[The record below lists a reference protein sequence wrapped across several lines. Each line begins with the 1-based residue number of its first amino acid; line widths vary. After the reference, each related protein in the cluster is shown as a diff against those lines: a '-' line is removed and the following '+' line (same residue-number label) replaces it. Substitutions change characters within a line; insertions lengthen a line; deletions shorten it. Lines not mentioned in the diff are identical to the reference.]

1 MDSFAQGLAF
11 NSETALVEDWQFVDL
26 LFQLTREEITG
37 SSQLRITFGDSL
49 RVDNTIIESYL
60 FFAIA
65 LSGSSYTRTQLAA
78 ITREVNKL
86 FPMPVMLVFKY
97 GQTLTLSI
105 INRRLNKRD
114 ESKDVLEKVTLI
126 KDINVS
132 SPHRAHIE
140 ILFDLSLEQLYK
152 ASKFT
157 NFVELHQAW
166 QKTLDSSELNKRF
179 FREVANWY
187 FWATQNV
194 VFPAGAETDEEARN
208 ATSVIRLI
216 TRLIF
221 VWFLREKSLGNKPLV
236 PDELFQK
243 PHLHHLIDLDN
254 PKSSTYYKAIL
265 QNLFFA
271 TLNQEMNTPEK
282 PENRKFRHKGKSGQR
297 DQHFMVHNVY
307 RYKHLFKQ
315 PDEALKLFERIP
327 FLNGGLFECLDHP
340 DPNNSKQT
348 VRVDGFSDRED
359 NVLSVPNYLFFS
371 EERDVDLNEIYGT
384 KNKRYKVRGLIDIFS
399 RYKFTITENTPIEEE
414 IALDPELL
422 GKVFE
427 NLLAAYNS
435 ETRVTARKQTGSFY
449 TPREVVDYMVDES
462 LLVYL
467 ENALQP
473 STPQP
478 PSPWGEGGDSSLLSL
493 ERRGNGEGDSIG
505 GKLREIP
512 RPLLERAREL
522 RSQQTPAEQ
531 ILWECLRDRRFY
543 NCKFRRQHNLGQ
555 YIADFYCHEARL
567 VIELDGG
574 IHQTQAERDSDRDNW
589 MQSQGLTVLR
599 LQNSQI
605 LDQLEAALQ
614 IILSALIPDP
624 SPQGEGSE
632 NQSPSPWG
640 EGFRVRENLRQ
651 LLNYTDPTNPFT
663 DDPEST
669 ILLIAAIDRLRVLDP
684 AVGSGAFPMGIL
696 QKLVF
701 ILGKLDPNNE
711 RWKHQQKEREI
722 LPVLQDLQQAQKISY
737 EQAREA
743 AIAQLEERLAQI
755 ESDFE
760 DNEMDYPRKL
770 FLIENSIYGVD
781 IQPIAVQIAKLRFF
795 ISLIVEQRVNET
807 LPNRGILPLPNL
819 ETKFISANTLMSV
832 DRPAQMS
839 LGAYAVQEKEQEL
852 AEVRHR
858 IFTART
864 QATKQKY
871 REKDRQLREEIA
883 DLLKQEG
890 WLDQVATQIAQ
901 WNPYDQNAS
910 AGFFD
915 PEWMFGVRDGFDVVI
930 GNPPYVRQEQIKHL
944 KDQFKQQY
952 DCFTGTADLYV
963 FFYER
968 GLKLLREHG
977 VLTYISSNKYFRA
990 AYGQKLRQFLTT
1002 QSRIHQV
1009 IDFGDAPVFTAIAY
1023 PTIVVTEKMK
1033 GNHQTFRALNWEMG
1047 QPIEQFETVV
1057 KSQSF
1062 SMPQKELKAEG
1073 WQFADDAALRLME
1086 RLRQAGTPLGE
1097 YVKDRFY
1104 RGVVTGFNDAFVV
1117 DRATR
1122 DKLIAEHPSSAEVL
1136 KPFLRGRDVKR
1147 WVIDYQDLWLI
1158 FTRRGIDIKKYPAI
1172 RNYLLQFKERLTPG
1186 IPGGRKSG
1194 SYEWYEIQDN
1204 IAYWQEFER
1213 SKIIYPDIYEHQS
1226 FAIDVKGFFS
1236 GNTCYF
1242 IPTGELWL
1250 CRLLN
1255 SQIIEWFYR
1264 KISNSVRGGYLRA
1277 FSDYIQ
1283 RIPIPFTSKHDQS
1296 AIETIVNYI
1305 LYLTTKLKDIP
1316 NHGETL
1322 MMTADD
1328 KLMLEYFEHL
1338 INGLVYELYL
1348 PEDLQAQN
1356 LAFAKPL
1363 QAENLPS
1370 INDIQ
1375 GSKIDTLRAIF
1386 HRLYATD
1393 HPIRRHLSL
1402 LDTIPTVRL
1411 IEGQKP

>member
-1 MDSFAQGLAF
+1 LH
-11 NSETALVEDWQFVDL
+11 
-26 LFQLTREEITG
+26 
-37 SSQLRITFGDSL
+37 
-49 RVDNTIIESYL
+49 
-60 FFAIA
+60 
-65 LSGSSYTRTQLAA
+65 
-78 ITREVNKL
+78 
-86 FPMPVMLVFKY
+86 
-97 GQTLTLSI
+97 
-105 INRRLNKRD
+105 KRD

-126 KDINVS
+126 KDIAFA

-152 ASKFT
+152 AHKFT

-187 FWATQNV
+187 FWATLHV
-194 VFPAGAETDEEARN
+194 VFPAGTETDEEVRN
-208 ATSVIRLI
+208 ATSVIRMI

-221 VWFLREKSLGNKPLV
+221 VWFLKEKSLGDKPLV
-236 PDELFQK
+236 PEELFQRSRLAK
-243 PHLHHLIDLDN
+243 LIHFDDPN
-254 PKSSTYYKAIL
+254 SSTYYKAIL

-271 TLNQEMNTPEK
+271 TLNQEMNTPDK
-282 PENRKFRHKGKSGQR
+282 PENRKFRHKGKTR
-297 DQHFMVHNVY
+297 DQHYMVHNVY
-307 RYKHLFKQ
+307 RYKAMFKQ
-315 PDEALKLFERIP
+315 PEAALTLFEQVP

-340 DPNNSKQT
+340 APDHPKQT
-348 VRVDGFSDRED
+348 VRVDGFSDRND
-359 NVLSVPNYLFFS
+359 NPLSVPNYLFFS
-371 EERDVDLNEIYGT
+371 EEQDVDLNDIYGT
-384 KNKRYKVRGLIDIFS
+384 KNKRFKVRGLIDIFNS
-399 RYKFTITENTPIEEE
+399 YKFTITENTPIEEE

-467 ENALQP
+467 ATQVMESDLIDAA
-473 STPQP
+473 
-478 PSPWGEGGDSSLLSL
+478 DRADL
-493 ERRGNGEGDSIG
+493 EQR
-505 GKLREIP
+505 
-512 RPLLERAREL
+512 
-522 RSQQTPAEQ
+522 
-531 ILWECLRDRRFY
+531 
-543 NCKFRRQHNLGQ
+543 
-555 YIADFYCHEARL
+555 
-567 VIELDGG
+567 
-574 IHQTQAERDSDRDNW
+574 
-589 MQSQGLTVLR
+589 
-599 LQNSQI
+599 
-605 LDQLEAALQ
+605 
-614 IILSALIPDP
+614 
-624 SPQGEGSE
+624 
-632 NQSPSPWG
+632 
-640 EGFRVRENLRQ
+640 LRQ
-651 LLNYTDPTNPFT
+651 LLDYKSDRQPF
-663 DDPEST
+663 ESHEVV
-669 ILLIAAIDRLRVLDP
+669 ILIRAIDQLKSLDP
-684 AVGSGAFPMGIL
+684 AVGSGAFPMGLL

-711 RWKHQQKEREI
+711 QWKHQQKEREI
-722 LPVLQDLQQAQKISY
+722 LPLLEDIRQAKQISY
-737 EQAREA
+737 EAARKA
-743 AIAQLEERLAQI
+743 AINQLQERLQQI
-755 ESDFE
+755 EADFR

-770 FLIENSIYGVD
+770 FLIENCIYGVD

-864 QATKQKY
+864 QTTKQKY

-968 GLKLLREHG
+968 GLKLLKEHG

-1023 PTIVVTEKMK
+1023 PTIVVTEKIK
-1033 GNHQTFRALNWEMG
+1033 DNNQTFRALNWEMG
-1047 QPIEQFETVV
+1047 QPIEKFEEVV
-1057 KSQSF
+1057 NSQSF
-1062 SMPQKELKAEG
+1062 SMPQKELNADG
-1073 WQFADDAALRLME
+1073 WQFADDTALRLME
-1086 RLRQAGTPLGE
+1086 RLRKAGTPLGE

-1117 DRATR
+1117 DLETR
-1122 DKLIAEHPSSAEVL
+1122 DRLIEEHPSSAEIL
-1136 KPFLRGRDVKR
+1136 KPFVRGRDVKR
-1147 WVIDYQDLWLI
+1147 WTVEYQDLWLI

-1172 RNYLLQFKERLTPG
+1172 YNYLLQFRDRLIPG
-1186 IPGGRKSG
+1186 IPGGRKPG

-1204 IAYWQEFER
+1204 IAYWQEFEQP
-1213 SKIIYPDIYEHQS
+1213 KI
-1226 FAIDVKGFFS
+1226 
-1236 GNTCYF
+1236 F
-1242 IPTGELWL
+1242 IPAIAQAADYAADSFGYYGNDKTNICVTEHVEFVLGI
-1250 CRLLN
+1250 LN
-1255 SQIIEWFYR
+1255 SQIMWWFIQQIAASR
-1264 KISNSVRGGYLRA
+1264 QGGFYE
-1277 FSDYIQ
+1277 FKPMYVTQ
-1283 RIPIPFTSKHDQS
+1283 VPIPKVAKHEKLT
-1296 AIETIVNYI
+1296 IETLVSYI
-1305 LYLTTKLKDIP
+1305 LYLATELKDIP
-1316 NHGETL
+1316 NHGKNL
-1322 MMTADD
+1322 MTTADD
-1328 KLMLEYFEHL
+1328 KLMLSYFEQL
-1338 INGLVYELYL
+1338 IDALVMELYL
-1348 PEDLQAQN
+1348 RDELHSYGKQFMHHLQQE
-1356 LAFAKPL
+1356 K
-1363 QAENLPS
+1363 LPKLEQ
-1370 INDIQ
+1370 IKGDKMNA
-1375 GSKIDTLRAIF
+1375 LREIF
-1386 HRLYATD
+1386 RRLFD
-1393 HPIRRHLSL
+1393 REHPIREGIFF
-1402 LDTIPTVRL
+1402 LDSVPIVRTIRGL
-1411 IEGQKP
+1411 K

>member
-1 MDSFAQGLAF
+1 MSESKLKQAIAQALSHCATVNLADNARSLFETLGYRVDKQTSLDEPTAQGFMDSFAQGLAF

-86 FPMPVMLVFKY
+86 FPMPVMLVFKH

-152 ASKFT
+152 AYKFT

-179 FREVANWY
+179 FREVSNWY

-194 VFPAGAETDEEARN
+194 VFPAGAEKNEEVRN
-208 ATSVIRLI
+208 ATSIIRLI

-221 VWFLREKSLGNKPLV
+221 VWFLKEKSLYDQPLV
-236 PDELFQK
+236 PDELFQRSR
-243 PHLHHLIDLDN
+243 LSQLIQFDD
-254 PKSSTYYKAIL
+254 PSSSTYYKAIL

-271 TLNQEMNTPEK
+271 TLNQEMNTSEK

-297 DQHFMVHNVY
+297 DQHYMVHNVY
-307 RYKHLFKQ
+307 RYRDLFKQ

-340 DPNNSKQT
+340 EPNNSKQT

-359 NVLSVPNYLFFS
+359 NVLSVPNDLFFS

-478 PSPWGEGGDSSLLSL
+478 PSPWGEGGDMIPLSL
-493 ERRGNGEGDSIG
+493 GSRGEGDSIG

-555 YIADFYCHEARL
+555 YIADFYCHEAKL

-624 SPQGEGSE
+624 SPWGEGSE

-669 ILLIAAIDRLRVLDP
+669 ILLIGAIDHLKVLDP

-711 RWKHQQKEREI
+711 RWQHQQKEREI
-722 LPVLQDLQQAQKISY
+722 LPVLQDLQQARKISY

-819 ETKFISANTLMSV
+819 ETKFIAANTLMSV

-864 QATKQKY
+864 QTTKQKY

-930 GNPPYVRQEQIKHL
+930 GNPPYVRQEKIKEL
-944 KDQFKQQY
+944 KPKLKEQY
-952 DCFTGTADLYV
+952 QCYTGVADLYV
-963 FFYER
+963 YFYER
-968 GLKLLREHG
+968 GFQLLKDGGNLAYITSNKWFRANYGVPLRQHIAQNYKIHTITDFGELSVFEAATFPMIFIASKRQVDQQSPIFTQVKSLDPPYPDVQALILKSG
-977 VLTYISSNKYFRA
+977 KTLPGSAIQGSEWVLTDAGA
-990 AYGQKLRQFLTT
+990 A
-1002 QSRIHQV
+1002 
-1009 IDFGDAPVFTAIAY
+1009 D
-1023 PTIVVTEKMK
+1023 M
-1033 GNHQTFRALNWEMG
+1033 
-1047 QPIEQFETVV
+1047 
-1057 KSQSF
+1057 
-1062 SMPQKELKAEG
+1062 LK
-1073 WQFADDAALRLME
+1073 RME
-1086 RLRQAGTPLGE
+1086 EVGTPLGK
-1097 YVKDRFY
+1097 YVEGQLY
-1104 RGVVTGFNDAFVV
+1104 RGIVTGFNQAFVI
-1117 DRATR
+1117 DSAKRAE
-1122 DKLIAEHPSSAEVL
+1122 LIAQDPKSAEII
-1136 KPFLRGRDVKR
+1136 KPLAVGDDVRKWR
-1147 WVIDYQDLWLI
+1147 IRNSEKWLI
-1158 FTRRGIDIKKYPAI
+1158 VTSIGVEIKKYPAI
-1172 RNYLLQFKERLTPG
+1172 FAHLSQWQPELEKRYDKG
-1186 IPGGRKSG
+1186 K
-1194 SYEWYEIQDN
+1194 
-1204 IAYWQEFER
+1204 YWWELRACDYYQAFEAP
-1213 SKIIYPDIYEHQS
+1213 KIIYPDIAKESRFAFDQS
-1226 FAIDVKGFFS
+1226 CKYTNDLI
-1236 GNTCYF
+1236 F
-1242 IPTGELWL
+1242 IIPISDLYLLGI
-1250 CRLLN
+1250 LN
-1255 SQIIEWFYR
+1255 SHLVWSYLSHKSAVLGDAEKGGR
-1264 KISNSVRGGYLRA
+1264 LRLKKIYMSK
-1277 FSDYIQ
+1277 
-1283 RIPIPFTSKHDQS
+1283 IPIPPASERDK
-1296 AIETIVNYI
+1296 ARIETLVQQCLTAQGQAVAAYEAEIDAIV
-1305 LYLTTKLKDIP
+1305 
-1316 NHGETL
+1316 
-1322 MMTADD
+1322 A
-1328 KLMLEYFEHL
+1328 
-1338 INGLVYELYL
+1338 
-1348 PEDLQAQN
+1348 
-1356 LAFAKPL
+1356 
-1363 QAENLPS
+1363 
-1370 INDIQ
+1370 
-1375 GSKIDTLRAIF
+1375 
-1386 HRLYATD
+1386 RLYGLTD
-1393 HPIRRHLSL
+1393 SERR
-1402 LDTIPTVRL
+1402 I
-1411 IEGQKP
+1411 IEGKER